1 MVRSCTK
8 HIKSSQ
14 SSIKFNSID
23 ISARQKKTSIKGVVG
38 EYETIAKLTKQGFYV
53 AKSCDPSCPFD
64 IVIVD
69 KDGKIQLLDI
79 KTNTYRKTNKGKSLE
94 NKPKGSYRICRTP
107 TKEQK
112 KLGIKLVMVDYEK

>member
-14 SSIKFNSID
+14 FSLKFNSID